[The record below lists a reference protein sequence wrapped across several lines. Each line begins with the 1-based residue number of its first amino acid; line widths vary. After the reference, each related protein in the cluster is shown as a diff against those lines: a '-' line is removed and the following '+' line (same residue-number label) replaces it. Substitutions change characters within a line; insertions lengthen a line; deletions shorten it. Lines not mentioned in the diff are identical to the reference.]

1 MSVLDRELQRRQR
14 NQEQFSALLEGYNDL
29 MSSHQKQQAVVISQL
44 QEYAEGFERLST
56 AEIEVRS
63 ELSSVEAEL
72 ADLRNV
78 ILQLKQTCVDH
89 SFQQLKIYS
98 LMERQNEVFAENAE
112 KLKVKLSAALGVGL
126 IWFITLGV
134 MINAKIG

>member
-29 MSSHQKQQAVVISQL
+29 MSSHQKQQEIVISQL

-78 ILQLKQTCVDH
+78 ILEVKQTYVDH

-98 LMERQNEVFAENAE
+98 LMEKQNEVFAENVE

>member
-1 MSVLDRELQRRQR
+1 M
-14 NQEQFSALLEGYNDL
+14 
-29 MSSHQKQQAVVISQL
+29 
-44 QEYAEGFERLST
+44 ST

-72 ADLRNV
+72 ADLRNI
-78 ILQLKQTCVDH
+78 ILEVKQTYVDH

-98 LMERQNEVFAENAE
+98 LMEKQNEVFAENVE